1 LVVSLVGIYSTK
13 INCGQNL
20 QTLNNLS
27 YLFKLNFIIFL
38 KISLTAILLHFSLEW
53 LQIES
58 DIVIFYE
65 VWVQDVL
72 INSFLVAGLYCA
84 VLLTIE
90 R

>member
-1 LVVSLVGIYSTK
+1 V
-13 INCGQNL
+13 
-20 QTLNNLS
+20 
-27 YLFKLNFIIFL
+27 
-38 KISLTAILLHFSLEW
+38 AILMLFGLEA
-53 LQIES
+53 LQIEA
-58 DIVIFYE
+58 DPIIFYE